1 MAEPEATGDSDAL
14 LANRGLM
21 EKQAHTLLRQGIT
34 LDQDLWGGWLGQYH
48 KALRVTVERQ
58 ALSGKERPAQK
69 SSGRQR

>member
-58 ALSGKERPAQK
+58 ALSGKERLAQK